1 MSKVLDNLKYAP
13 THEWARVEGEFAYIG
28 ITDYAQDSLGAIVY
42 VEGGDVGDSVSQ
54 FEEFGAVES
63 VKAASDLLSPL
74 SGTIVE
80 INEEVIDEPEL
91 INQDPYTHWLIKI
104 EMSDKSEIDNL
115 LDAVSYQKM
124 AK

>member
-28 ITDYAQDSLGAIVY
+28 ITDHAQDSLGAIVY